1 VIVFAAGMVL
11 LFYLGW
17 AVMLTIL
24 IMIFYDLIYDNLS
37 FMNSDLFVPDLLIF
51 RGSAVE
57 ISNNW

>member
-17 AVMLTIL
+17 AVMLMIL

-37 FMNSDLFVPDLLIF
+37 FMNCDLLVPDLPIF

-57 ISNNW
+57 ISNNL